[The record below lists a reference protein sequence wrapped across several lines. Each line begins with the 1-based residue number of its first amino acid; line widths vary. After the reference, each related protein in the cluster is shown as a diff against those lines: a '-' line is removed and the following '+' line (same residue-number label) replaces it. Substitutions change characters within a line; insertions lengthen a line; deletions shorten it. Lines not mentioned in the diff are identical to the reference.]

1 MVRLEN
7 SEIILNEGNW
17 IVSLHYM
24 LWHLEFLVTPKCS
37 TFKLYW
43 PEFSKKK
50 KKYCKNLID
59 SVSLYLSLSYCYIVR
74 KLQGVSIKQI
84 NQETQKGCWLIT
96 GFQMF
101 FVSSFHFLFL
111 FVGSFWSLLVLSLV
125 ETVFLFSINTHSID
139 RGIPARLQKDY
150 MAGPKVQRRIYA
162 VL

>member
-50 KKYCKNLID
+50 KKYCKNLTD

-74 KLQGVSIKQI
+74 KLQEVSIKQI

-111 FVGSFWSLLVLSLV
+111 LVGSFWSLL
-125 ETVFLFSINTHSID
+125 ETFFNCQQTPENVNFFSRFFN
-139 RGIPARLQKDY
+139 RNLL
-150 MAGPKVQRRIYA
+150 GPPRVIT
-162 VL
+162 